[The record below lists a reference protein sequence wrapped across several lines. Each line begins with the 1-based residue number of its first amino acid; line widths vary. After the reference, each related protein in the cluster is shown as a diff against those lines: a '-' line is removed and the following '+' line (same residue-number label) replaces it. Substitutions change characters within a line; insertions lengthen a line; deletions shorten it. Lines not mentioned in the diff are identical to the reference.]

1 MVYRFAAMLALPLI
15 LACGPTFLFPGGAL
29 DGTSATTPDDWAWT
43 ENVSTIQL
51 ETRPEDP
58 YSVNIWAVG
67 IDQKLYV
74 HAGANRSTWIE
85 NMEADSSVR
94 VLINEDIYEL
104 EAFRVEDQVEF
115 DEFAIAYEKKYGSRP
130 RNENVGE
137 AYLFYLQSQ

>member
-1 MVYRFAAMLALPLI
+1 MVYRFAAMLALPFF
-15 LACGPTFLFPGGAL
+15 LACGPTWMFPGGSL
-29 DGTSATTPDDWAWT
+29 DGSSATPPEDWAWT
-43 ENVSTIQL
+43 DGVSTIQL

-94 VLINEDIYEL
+94 VLINEDIYEM

-115 DEFAIAYEKKYGSRP
+115 DEFAISYEEKYGSRP
-130 RNENVGE
+130 RNENVGDV
-137 AYLFYLQSQ
+137 YLFYLKAR